1 MAGRRGGRLRAG
13 PHCSHRHRLRQL
25 HPCGQPRRGRADDGR
40 WSGRP
45 GRGDRSGGP
54 GDRSLA
60 QPSRSSSADR
70 HADDLPHGEL
80 GPTRK
85 LFDKYPAY
93 QPAVATGTG
102 GVSIV
107 VWQWALVSD
116 TSSREGIA
124 ARTVSAT
131 GELGPVVQLGG
142 RCRLTYNPAVAIS
155 PEGDSV
161 VVWLCDLP
169 RDGENRQLIVSR
181 VISADGTVGQ
191 LRVLGE
197 DDAFPG
203 TCGCPQVPQVAT
215 DADGDSI
222 AAWQG
227 ADGHVQVRAISPT
240 GVLGPTRNLT
250 PGRSNEGADHL
261 EHGLP
266 ELAMNADGTAIVAY
280 CDEDVG
286 IASAHRHVV
295 DDPAR
300 PDPNR
305 LRIGLRQLP
314 RGCDRRRRRLN
325 RQLAA
330 LRQVQADPGRPLSAA
345 RVFGPLR
352 HSSRARPRG
361 TPSSGCDRC

>member
-54 GDRSLA
+54 GDRGLA
-60 QPSRSSSADR
+60 QPSGWRSADR
-70 HADDLPHGEL
+70 HADDLPRRRTRTDSKALRQVPGLPARRRYRHRWCLDRGLAVGFDYRHLESRRNR
-80 GPTRK
+80 GPDG
-85 LFDKYPAY
+85 F
-93 QPAVATGTG
+93 QPPGSSGRWSNSAGATG
-102 GVSIV
+102 
-107 VWQWALVSD
+107 
-116 TSSREGIA
+116 
-124 ARTVSAT
+124 
-131 GELGPVVQLGG
+131 
-142 RCRLTYNPAVAIS
+142 RLTYNPAVAIS

-222 AAWQG
+222 AALAG
-227 ADGHVQVRAISPT
+227 RRRARTSPSHLPHRSPRADPHP
-240 GVLGPTRNLT
+240 T

-266 ELAMNADGTAIVAY
+266 EVAN
-280 CDEDVG
+280 ERRR
-286 IASAHRHVV
+286 HRNRRLLGRRRTRRKRAPSRRRRPR
-295 DDPAR
+295 PAR
-300 PDPNR
+300 PK
-305 LRIGLRQLP
+305 
-314 RGCDRRRRRLN
+314 
-325 RQLAA
+325 
-330 LRQVQADPGRPLSAA
+330 
-345 RVFGPLR
+345 
-352 HSSRARPRG
+352 
-361 TPSSGCDRC
+361 PSPASGFANFP